1 MGQGYGEV
9 VQDWERRR
17 EEQIILN
24 TDPNCKLAFEIIERK
39 LTSED
44 FLNKA
49 GYDALKL
56 NPECIKGSIS
66 DEDLKELEDKFGKI
80 E

>member
-1 MGQGYGEV
+1 MSISL
-9 VQDWERRR
+9 DD
-17 EEQIILN
+17 
-24 TDPNCKLAFEIIERK
+24 DPNCKLAVEIIEKK

-66 DEDLKELEDKFGKI
+66 DEDLKVLEDKFGKI